1 MADTSAKE
9 IQPRAQM
16 ALAGSPI
23 CELRELR
30 VEPQD
35 HGLLISGVVSSFY
48 HKQLAQEAVRAIC
61 NGIEIELVNAI
72 RVQGLSGA
80 SREAIFDA

>member
-1 MADTSAKE
+1 MADDSAKD

-30 VEPQD
+30 VEPRD
-35 HGLLISGVVSSFY
+35 SGLVISGVVSSFY

-61 NGIEIELVNAI
+61 NGIEVDLVNAI
-72 RVQGLSGA
+72 RVQGLSRLQHTN
-80 SREAIFDA
+80 SID

>member
-1 MADTSAKE
+1 MADSSANE

-30 VEPQD
+30 VEPEAR
-35 HGLLISGVVSSFY
+35 GLVISGVVSSFY
-48 HKQLAQEAVRAIC
+48 HKQLAQEAVWEIC
-61 NGIEIELVNAI
+61 RSIEVELINAI
-72 RVQGLSGA
+72 RVQNDL
-80 SREAIFDA
+80 